1 MFWYVLLF
9 RLVVLLYNVMT
20 IWIYDSFIML
30 YLFLFCQIISLHTP
44 YVILTI
50 SSYDNNCDFDSQGAE
65 ILIHDV
71 GFLTLSHSPVYALHI
86 LCSFCYGTFY
96 VERNDGYIDS
106 FSWLSFNSLVNIWN
120 KELMDENLFAIL
132 SYGPIGEYWGKWPH
146 CPGEDFLH
154 LLHCS

>member
-9 RLVVLLYNVMT
+9 RLVVLLDNVMT

-65 ILIHDV
+65 ILYMMLA
-71 GFLTLSHSPVYALHI
+71 F
-86 LCSFCYGTFY
+86 
-96 VERNDGYIDS
+96 
-106 FSWLSFNSLVNIWN
+106 
-120 KELMDENLFAIL
+120 
-132 SYGPIGEYWGKWPH
+132 
-146 CPGEDFLH
+146 
-154 LLHCS
+154 